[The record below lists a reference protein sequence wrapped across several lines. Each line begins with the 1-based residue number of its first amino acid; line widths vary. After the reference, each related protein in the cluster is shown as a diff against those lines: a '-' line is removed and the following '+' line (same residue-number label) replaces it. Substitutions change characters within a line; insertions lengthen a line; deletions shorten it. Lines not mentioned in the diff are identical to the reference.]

1 MQFEN
6 GFQNDKVCF
15 CLLLLYYIEGS
26 EVNKMR
32 LLKTFQRKL
41 RVLLLL
47 MGIAAIF
54 TPGVFRCSGEVGESH
69 SNSGHNSIAV
79 NR

>member
-1 MQFEN
+1 
-6 GFQNDKVCF
+6 
-15 CLLLLYYIEGS
+15 
-26 EVNKMR
+26 MR

-54 TPGVFRCSGEVGESH
+54 TPGFLRCSGEVGEPRG
-69 SNSGHNSIAV
+69 NSGHNSIVV

>member
-1 MQFEN
+1 
-6 GFQNDKVCF
+6 
-15 CLLLLYYIEGS
+15 
-26 EVNKMR
+26 MR